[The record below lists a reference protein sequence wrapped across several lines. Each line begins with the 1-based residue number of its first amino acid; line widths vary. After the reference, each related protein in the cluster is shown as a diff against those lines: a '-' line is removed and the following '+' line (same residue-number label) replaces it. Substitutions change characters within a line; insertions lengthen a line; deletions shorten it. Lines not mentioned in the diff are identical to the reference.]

1 MKTTPCQIYLK
12 KDEIETLMALI
23 GHAFTEGWKIKA
35 QLENNG
41 YWLIEIE

>member
-12 KDEIETLMALI
+12 KDEIETLLALI
-23 GHAFTEGWKIKA
+23 SHGIAEGLRIKA

-41 YWLIEIE
+41 FWLVEIE